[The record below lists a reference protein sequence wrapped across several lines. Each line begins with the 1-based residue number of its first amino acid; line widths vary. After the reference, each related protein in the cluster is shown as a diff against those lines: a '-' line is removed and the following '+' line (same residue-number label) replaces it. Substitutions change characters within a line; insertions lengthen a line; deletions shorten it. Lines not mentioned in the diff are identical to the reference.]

1 VSIVPVIATV
11 VYILLLAYLVAMW
24 ARFVLDLVR
33 SFARYWR
40 PTGFGL
46 VFAEVVFAL
55 TDPPI
60 KAVRRLLPPLRL
72 GGVALDFA
80 WSVVL
85 LVVIVLMY
93 LVGAFSLI

>member
-1 VSIVPVIATV
+1 MSVVSLIATIA
-11 VYILLLAYLVAMW
+11 YFALLLYFLAMW

-46 VFAEVVFAL
+46 IVSELVFTI

-60 KAVRRLLPPLRL
+60 KTVRRFMPPLRL

-80 WSVVL
+80 WSAVM
-85 LVVIVLMY
+85 LVVIVLLYVAM
-93 LVGAFSLI
+93 AFR